1 MNNLNT
7 SLPKFVSVSDLQR
20 NYPALLRKLHSSQK
34 PLLVLKKNELEAVIL
49 LPEMFEGLIK
59 KIREYE
65 EKEALEA
72 IRVYK
77 KEKAANKLKKMR
89 KVEELFAQ

>member
-1 MNNLNT
+1 MSNLNT

-20 NYPALLRKLHSSQK
+20 NYPKLLRRLHSSQE

-49 LPEMFEGLIK
+49 LPEMFERLIK

-72 IRVYK
+72 IQLYK
-77 KEKAANKLKKMR
+77 KEKAANKLKKMQ